1 MRPPMSSIGTRLAV
15 GGLSL
20 AAVAGCASGGADAAA
35 PHRHAVVQQFS
46 TDQEETASVAAT
58 CFTHITRTSH
68 EEALPTWQTALQR
81 ASVHLLPQW
90 TDYKADFTPIGT
102 RAPDEFFMRSG
113 ASRADVVALR
123 HSTVGWTISATG
135 HC

>member
-1 MRPPMSSIGTRLAV
+1 MTPPLSSIGTRLAV

-20 AAVAGCASGGADAAA
+20 AALAGCASGAAPEGA
-35 PHRHAVVQQFS
+35 PHRHAVVQQFP

-58 CFTHITRTSH
+58 CFTHITRTSD
-68 EEALPTWQTALQR
+68 EEALPTWQSALQR
-81 ASVHLLPQW
+81 ASAHLLPRW
-90 TDYKADFTPIGT
+90 RDYTADFTPIGT

-123 HSTVGWTISATG
+123 HSAAGWTISATG